1 MPLLSETHRAHCW
14 HTLEPAMA
22 RYRYG
27 ALVVP
32 VGQTLRTC
40 CKCPAYEVVPAQ

>member
-22 RYRYG
+22 RYTYRG
-27 ALVVP
+27 VEIP
-32 VGQTLRTC
+32 DGQTVRKC
-40 CKCPAYEVVPAQ
+40 CKCIAYEVVPTP